1 MLTRTIAHDPLA
13 RTIQPSCTRPLE
25 DRPNEGLVSIWTM
38 CIQPVSDSH
47 AVWHTHK
54 LPSLI
59 IGHGTPHMTPEPLG
73 PFVLIPAPIR
83 ACHPEPIDVWL
94 TSLQSQLHLPCPCMC
109 MWRIVHHCP
118 TDSPASTAASAVT
131 SPGQLRCL
139 RPPVR
144 RSRDLPILCQILTS
158 NPDTGLPL
166 VRAII
171 R

>member
-47 AVWHTHK
+47 AVWHTHQ

-59 IGHGTPHMTPEPLG
+59 IGHGTPHTTPEPLG
-73 PFVLIPAPIR
+73 PFMLRPAPIR
-83 ACHPEPIDVWL
+83 ACYPKPIDGWL
-94 TSLQSQLHLPCPCMC
+94 TSLWSQPHCPCPCVC

-118 TDSPASTAASAVT
+118 
-131 SPGQLRCL
+131 CL
-139 RPPVR
+139 
-144 RSRDLPILCQILTS
+144 ILMS
-158 NPDTGLPL
+158 DPDTGLPP

-171 R
+171 RIGVPLAILDQV